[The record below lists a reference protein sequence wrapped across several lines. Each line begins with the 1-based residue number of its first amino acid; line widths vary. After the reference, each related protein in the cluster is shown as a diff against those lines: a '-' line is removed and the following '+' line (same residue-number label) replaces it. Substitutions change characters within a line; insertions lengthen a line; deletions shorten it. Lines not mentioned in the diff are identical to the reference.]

1 MYYKRV
7 SEYVSTINYGDKMIV
22 RKYAVVKSEVNVFNG
37 GENVEVPSF
46 GIEISEQVIVGNTI
60 EKEFGDAVVHISPYK
75 DKVEALARKF
85 CDEDLS
91 PLHLSDII
99 DDMYFE
105 YIADY
110 DEYAKE
116 CKIAI

>member
-7 SEYVSTINYGDKMIV
+7 IEFVSTINYGDKMIV
-22 RKYAVVKSEVNVFNG
+22 RKYAVVKSKVNVFNG
-37 GENVEVPSF
+37 GENVEIPSF
-46 GIEISEQVIVGNTI
+46 GIEISEQVISENTV
-60 EKEFGDAVVHISPYK
+60 EAEFGDAVVHVSPYK
-75 DKVEALARKF
+75 DKVEALAKKF
-85 CDEDLS
+85 CSEDLS

-99 DDMYFE
+99 DDMYIE

>member
-22 RKYAVVKSEVNVFNG
+22 RKYAVVKSEVKVFNG
-37 GENVEVPSF
+37 GENVDVPSY
-46 GIEISEQVIVGNTI
+46 GIEIAEQITEKGIV
-60 EKEFGDAVVHISPYK
+60 KEELGDVVVHVSPYK
-75 DKVEALARKF
+75 DKVEDMAKRF
-85 CDEDLS
+85 CIDDLS
-91 PLHLSDII
+91 PLHLSDIMDDLYYQYI
-99 DDMYFE
+99 D
-105 YIADY
+105 DY